1 MPGRHRLR
9 VGPVQRF
16 TRNLVCPVDI
26 PGRRLLVKYTR
37 DPAEAR
43 QEIHGHARLAGHYRV
58 PALHARLRVPGGYVL
73 VYERLPSGTDRG
85 LLLDLLNT
93 TEPTDELY
101 AYMSQLTAAYR
112 DVMLATAQLA
122 CPERVVGKLYRDRAA
137 PGGRLDTY
145 YAGADF
151 PVADGLVDIP
161 ISRLGDYTLH
171 INGQPHCLDWAATL
185 EQLRADFAT
194 AEPVWAALT
203 QGDPT
208 DVNLAHPLAWFDY
221 DTAGLNSIVGE
232 LANFLWYICALGGW
246 LVPTYNV
253 PAFTDHPATF
263 DHVPANTPEI
273 HRAEV
278 DHAARTVRIDYTLR
292 LAGPRRSAVTAYW
305 NDLVRPV
312 AERLWPG
319 GSLAEL
325 LRPYVAMR
333 ILGVYN
339 LGELAPRDRLVLL
352 ARLAELL
359 SPAFD
364 PTTYF
369 FCPQEAS
376 CPAP

>member
-1 MPGRHRLR
+1 MPGRTRLR
-9 VGPVQRF
+9 VGPVRRF

-26 PGRRLLVKYTR
+26 PDHRLLVKYTR

-43 QEIHGHARLAGHYRV
+43 QEIRGHTRLADHYQV

-73 VYERLPSGTDRG
+73 VYERLAAGADRG
-85 LLLDLLNT
+85 LLLDLLNA
-93 TEPTDELY
+93 PTPTAELD

-112 DVMLATAQLA
+112 DVILDTAQLA
-122 CPERVVGKLYRDRAA
+122 RPERVVGKLYRDRAA
-137 PGGRLDTY
+137 PGGRLDAY
-145 YAGADF
+145 YTGADF
-151 PVADGLVDIP
+151 PVADGLVDVP
-161 ISRLGDYTLH
+161 VSRLGAYTLH
-171 INGQPHCLDWAATL
+171 VNGRCHHLDWAATL
-185 EQLRADFAT
+185 DRIRADFAA

-221 DTAGLNSIVGE
+221 DTAGLNSISGE
-232 LANFLWYICALGGW
+232 FANFLWYTSALGGW
-246 LVPTYNV
+246 LVPTYNA

-263 DHVPANTPEI
+263 DHIQANTPEI

-278 DHAARTVRIDYTLR
+278 DHAAQAIRIDYTPR
-292 LAGPRRSAVTAYW
+292 LAGARRAAVTAYW
-305 NDLVRPV
+305 DQLVRPV
-312 AERLWPG
+312 AERLCPG
-319 GSLAEL
+319 DSLAEL

-339 LGELAPRDRLVLL
+339 LADLAPRDRLVLL
-352 ARLAELL
+352 ARLAEAM
-359 SPAFD
+359 SPDFD

-369 FCPQEAS
+369 GQQEAS